1 MKILV
6 CVLAMMFG
14 GLIGHSQSSS
24 VGLLGSSIYYQ
35 STSGVQLGLRFK
47 TEIKNKFYVFG
58 EANFISLDDKTTWI
72 RTTTY
77 FDGSIN
83 ETTTEYQTNL
93 MTAQGGI
100 EYKVLSVGK
109 IDVNLSMSGGFMRNS
124 VDYFGLIQGGMS
136 FESKITDQISIGIPF
151 SYSYIT
157 WKNDEIHSLG
167 LRLSYLY

>member
-1 MKILV
+1 MKIVV

-14 GLIGHSQSSS
+14 SLVGHSQSSS

-35 STSGVQLGLRFK
+35 STSGVQLGLRLK
-47 TEIKNKFYVFG
+47 TEIKDKFHVFG

-72 RTTTY
+72 RTTTS
-77 FDGSIN
+77 FDGSIS
-83 ETTTEYQTNL
+83 ETTREYQTNV
-93 MTAQGGI
+93 MIAQGGV

-109 IDVNLSMSGGFMRNS
+109 IDFKLSLSGGFMRNS

-136 FESKITDQISIGIPF
+136 FESKITDQLSIGVPF
-151 SYSYIT
+151 SYSYVT
-157 WKNDEIHSLG
+157 YADDEIHSLG